1 MYNNKI
7 DIQKHEIARQKDE
20 IDRQKH
26 EILSLKMEFAIMKK
40 ELKSSSQT
48 SKFYENKA
56 NFQQSDKLAYI
67 QDLKDLKEE
76 TDYQIA
82 SLKMELARWTR
93 HEMSHQARKARN
105 WLEREMAAARIQA
118 HVRRR
123 RDVKKVAKVRIN
135 SYRNTLMKNVK
146 EDPVLI

>member
-1 MYNNKI
+1 MYNENASLK
-7 DIQKHEIARQKDE
+7 DEIARQED
-20 IDRQKH
+20 
-26 EILSLKMEFAIMKK
+26 EILSLKRELEIMKM
-40 ELKSSSQT
+40 ELTSSSQK
-48 SKFYENKA
+48 SEFYENKA

-93 HEMSHQARKARN
+93 HEMSHQARKARH
-105 WLEREMAAARIQA
+105 WLEREMAAARIQS

-135 SYRNTLMKNVK
+135 SYRNTLMKNVN